1 MTLNMRRA
9 LDFRSKHLKVADGR
23 TPSREMALALLLL
36 AALMLA
42 CNFYTTRTQTSMPP
56 QAQGVIDAFS
66 KDVSEERYEK
76 IYADAAEEWKK
87 TATVEQSA
95 EFFKTL
101 KEKLGGVKTRTLQT
115 IRDQEN
121 TGGPVPGH
129 SLVVIYQTAFERAEG
144 METFTLVD
152 RDGRWLL
159 AGYFV
164 NSNAL
169 K

>member
-1 MTLNMRRA
+1 MA
-9 LDFRSKHLKVADGR
+9 
-23 TPSREMALALLLL
+23 ALA
-36 AALMLA
+36 
-42 CNFYTTRTQTSMPP
+42 CSYTSRTQTSMPP
-56 QAQGVIDAFS
+56 EAQAVIDAFS
-66 KDVSEERYEK
+66 KDMAEGRYEK
-76 IYADAAEEWKK
+76 IYADAAEEWRK
-87 TATVEQSA
+87 TATVEQSE

-101 KEKLGGVKTRTLQT
+101 KEKLGGVKTRNLQT
-115 IRDQEN
+115 VRDQEN
-121 TGGPVPGH
+121 SSGQLSGH

-164 NSNAL
+164 NSSAL